1 MSKPVAMV
9 DMYKLSEEDR
19 IGLIGKMAMHNGHAT
34 FTVDH
39 DDVEKGKA
47 DRYARKLRERFPRL
61 REKSREE
68 HAPVKNCTTVHVVL
82 TDD

>member
-19 IGLIGKMAMHNGHAT
+19 IGLIGKMTMHNGHAT
-34 FTVDH
+34 FMVDH
-39 DDVEKGKA
+39 DDIERGKA
-47 DRYARKLRERFPRL
+47 DRYIRKLRERFPRI

-68 HAPVKNCTTVHVVL
+68 HKPVKNATTIDVVL